1 MSTIASLIYLSLAIF
16 YLVFADNFSVQLQA
30 FFKIIPLLWLLAV
43 YLRAFKPQH
52 ICPNDVKFGA
62 EVFTHRQS
70 QVVVAALFFSMLG
83 DVVLALD
90 GKNWFVYGL
99 AAFLLS
105 HLAYITALMP
115 LQRLSPLHSLMLLG
129 VYALFASV
137 MLVLLA
143 PNLGMM
149 LWPVIFY
156 ITVILLMSLATWHS
170 KGNNAWLIIGG
181 LMFISSDAAIGISR
195 FYQTFSGQGEFI
207 MITYYAAQYALLT
220 GFAQQRIT
228 RNIVVATRN
237 NQIN

>member
-1 MSTIASLIYLSLAIF
+1 MCLPIIF
-16 YLVFADNFSVQLQA
+16 QYNSRL

-43 YLRAFKPQH
+43 YLRAFKPEH

-115 LQRLSPLHSLMLLG
+115 LRRLSPLHSLMLLG

-137 MLVLLA
+137 MLVKL
-143 PNLGMM
+143 
-149 LWPVIFY
+149 V
-156 ITVILLMSLATWHS
+156 S
-170 KGNNAWLIIGG
+170 
-181 LMFISSDAAIGISR
+181 
-195 FYQTFSGQGEFI
+195 
-207 MITYYAAQYALLT
+207 
-220 GFAQQRIT
+220 
-228 RNIVVATRN
+228 
-237 NQIN
+237 